1 MVEKS
6 KIKSL
11 AALAQQTIQSPTY
24 ESTTDVRVTGEALQ
38 EPIYWKGRQW
48 AVTSY
53 GIEARDGKYPIKGEC
68 VWEDNNDYGWVEHMA
83 EKEWVDL
90 TDFVEAL
97 RLARARWPKK
107 THKPDRLN

>member
-1 MVEKS
+1 MVTKS
-6 KIKSL
+6 EIKSL
-11 AALAQQTIQSPTY
+11 AARAQETTLPPTY

-53 GIEARDGKYPIKGEC
+53 GIEARNGKYLIKGER
-68 VWEDNNDYGWVEHMA
+68 VWEDNRSYGWVEHMA

-90 TDFVEAL
+90 SDFVEAL

-107 THKPDRLN
+107 DA